1 VVRRGYNK
9 PDLPLLSLLLP
20 SSIEEKITT
29 TMVIAAAAVLAL
41 GVGSAAYAG
50 EGGGARGAAHRR
62 RPHGCTTQ
70 ALNERAVG
78 SPLFAARLT
87 QVVEDRLLAAL
98 VKHPCVSLD
107 GETAGVRLRVR

>member
-1 VVRRGYNK
+1 
-9 PDLPLLSLLLP
+9 
-20 SSIEEKITT
+20 
-29 TMVIAAAAVLAL
+29 
-41 GVGSAAYAG
+41 
-50 EGGGARGAAHRR
+50 
-62 RPHGCTTQ
+62 
-70 ALNERAVG
+70 LNERAVG